1 MLRVEFITGGL
12 TYALPAR
19 DVVEVLPRVA
29 LRTVQAAPPG
39 VVGLFTYRGTV
50 VPVVD
55 TAFLLGGAPCPELLG
70 NRILVI
76 RLSRSDGSARDTGGA
91 DRLVGVLVE
100 GVLGVASDAVTEQRS
115 LDLRAAPWLGPVY
128 ASPAGLVQ
136 LFVAGEVL
144 PGAVIDALLG
154 SETP

>member
-1 MLRVEFITGGL
+1 MLRVEFIAGGL

-19 DVVEVLPRVA
+19 DVVEVLPRVS
-29 LRTVQAAPPG
+29 LRAVQAAPPG
-39 VVGLFTYRGTV
+39 VAGLFTCRGTV

-55 TAFLLGGAPCPELLG
+55 AALLVCGSPCPELLG

-76 RLSRSDGSARDTGGA
+76 RLSGSESGA

-100 GVLGVASDAVTEQRS
+100 RVLGVASDAVTEQRS
-115 LDLRAAPWLGPVY
+115 LELADAPWLGPVY

-136 LFVAGEVL
+136 LFVAREVL

-154 SETP
+154 SRG

>member
-29 LRTVQAAPPG
+29 LRTVQAAPPS
-39 VVGLFTYRGTV
+39 VAGLFTYRGTI

-55 TAFLLGGAPCPELLG
+55 TALLLGGAPCPELLG

-76 RLSRSDGSARDTGGA
+76 RLSRPEGGA

-144 PGAVIDALLG
+144 PEAVIDALLG
-154 SETP
+154 STV

>member
-1 MLRVEFITGGL
+1 MLRVEFITSGL

-29 LRTVQAAPPG
+29 IRTVQAAPPG

-55 TAFLLGGAPCPELLG
+55 SALLLGGAACPELLG

-76 RLSRSDGSARDTGGA
+76 RLSRSEVGPL
-91 DRLVGVLVE
+91 RLVGVLVE

-115 LDLRAAPWLGPVY
+115 LDLAAAPWLGPVY

-154 SETP
+154 SAV